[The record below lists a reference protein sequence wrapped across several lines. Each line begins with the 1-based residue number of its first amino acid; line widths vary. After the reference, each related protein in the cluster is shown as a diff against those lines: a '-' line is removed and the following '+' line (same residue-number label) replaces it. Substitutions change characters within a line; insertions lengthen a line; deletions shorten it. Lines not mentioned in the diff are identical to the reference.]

1 MSAFSKKPSRLG
13 APPAPSEALGV
24 TAQPEHA
31 PAPPPVAI
39 PAALAP
45 TRRIEALKD
54 LNFKVGEGF
63 FWRFSDF
70 ANSRRMKKADL
81 LRAAFAL
88 AERHTDEL
96 ARIFAEQKA
105 R

>member
-1 MSAFSKKPSRLG
+1 MSAFAKKPSRLG
-13 APPAPSEALGV
+13 APPAPAETLGV
-24 TAQPEHA
+24 TSQPEHA
-31 PAPPPVAI
+31 PAPAPIAAPAPVV
-39 PAALAP
+39 AP
-45 TRRIEALKD
+45 RPIEAIKD

-88 AERHTDEL
+88 AERHPDEL
-96 ARIFAEQKA
+96 AQIFAEQKP

>member
-1 MSAFSKKPSRLG
+1 MSVFAKKPSRLG
-13 APPAPSEALGV
+13 APPAPAETLGV

-31 PAPPPVAI
+31 PAPAPVPQAPPIERKPVEAI
-39 PAALAP
+39 
-45 TRRIEALKD
+45 KD

-88 AERHTDEL
+88 AERHPDEL
-96 ARIFAEQKA
+96 AQIFAEHKA
-105 R
+105 H

>member
-1 MSAFSKKPSRLG
+1 MTAFTRKPNRLG
-13 APPAPSEALGV
+13 PPPAPSEALGV
-24 TAQPEHA
+24 TSQPEHA
-31 PAPPPVAI
+31 PAPPAIEI
-39 PAALAP
+39 PAAPAP
-45 TRRIEALKD
+45 ARPIETLKD

-88 AERHTDEL
+88 AERHPDEL
-96 ARIFAEQKA
+96 ARIFADQKA

>member
-1 MSAFSKKPSRLG
+1 MSAFAKKPSRLG
-13 APPAPSEALGV
+13 MPPAPAETLNV
-24 TAQPEHA
+24 TSQPEHA
-31 PAPPPVAI
+31 PAPAPVAI
-39 PAALAP
+39 AQPVAP
-45 TRRIEALKD
+45 PRPIETVKD

-88 AERHTDEL
+88 AERHPDEL
-96 ARIFAEQKA
+96 AQIFAEQKP

>member
-1 MSAFSKKPSRLG
+1 MSAFAKKPSRLG
-13 APPAPSEALGV
+13 APPAPAETLGV
-24 TAQPEHA
+24 TSQPEHA
-31 PAPPPVAI
+31 PAPAPVVVAQPVA
-39 PAALAP
+39 PP
-45 TRRIEALKD
+45 RTVEAVKD

-88 AERHTDEL
+88 AERHPDEL
-96 ARIFAEQKA
+96 AQIFAEQKP

>member
-1 MSAFSKKPSRLG
+1 MSAFAKKPSRLG
-13 APPAPSEALGV
+13 APPVPAETLNV

-31 PAPPPVAI
+31 PAPVAV
-39 PAALAP
+39 AQLVAP
-45 TRRIEALKD
+45 LRPIETVKD

-88 AERHTDEL
+88 AERHPDEL
-96 ARIFAEQKA
+96 AQIFAEQKP

>member
-1 MSAFSKKPSRLG
+1 MSAFAKKPNRLG
-13 APPAPSEALGV
+13 PPPAPAETLGV

-31 PAPPPVAI
+31 PAPTPVVVPTPAVPPR
-39 PAALAP
+39 
-45 TRRIEALKD
+45 TIEAVKD
-54 LNFKVGEGF
+54 LNFKVGEAF

-81 LRAAFAL
+81 LRAAYVL
-88 AERHTDEL
+88 AERHPDEL
-96 ARIFAEQKA
+96 AQIFAEHKA